1 MSKQIIDY
9 KSYYDRI
16 LACWIGKSLGGIIG
30 APYENHKNFNQV
42 TYDKLWPEILY
53 PNDDLDIQVVWLE
66 ALQKL
71 GPYLTSRKLAD
82 FWHENCFYTC
92 CEYGI
97 FIDNLEHGIYPP
109 LSGRW
114 NNPFFQG
121 SEGCPIR
128 SDIWGL
134 ISPGNPVLAMHYAGM
149 DGCLD
154 HGPVSIQLEQFYS
167 AVTSLAFFEN
177 DLNKVLDQ
185 AIAVTGKENAAV
197 EVVENVRKI
206 CSQTSNE
213 HDVWRKL
220 VRLYGHHDASRGK
233 MNLAIVLAALFQGGN
248 DFKKIIHI
256 CVQYGWD
263 ADCSAASAGAIYGTM
278 HGSASLPQDWQAKMG
293 KTLICACEIA
303 HQYTALTDFARETA
317 EIGCEIALGLNKNC
331 CVITNAPVVT
341 LRSEPD
347 PEVEIK
353 AVYANDEPLLRVNRA
368 TDVTL
373 QIINPTGKCF
383 DGILELCADKHL
395 LASVNAVKLH
405 LPPGETAEVKLNVSY
420 AYELDYLENYN
431 FVNVMFKEASTGEV
445 IAQDKFGFFAAPQFM
460 VYGPYWDMYDHDR
473 FDECPYQ
480 NDKVKCNPSAIPG
493 CLDYFNHHVRHN
505 HAYLDED
512 KLMIGELPEELPF
525 VVELPSAVINNSDLS
540 GFVGECCYYIVSDF
554 IAEELLDEA
563 VFGVSRNAPCKF
575 YLDGEKCF
583 DLQKYTCWAPECDYS
598 RTFKL
603 NGKPQRVVVKISC
616 EREDFKLSWGF
627 SSMVFDKRYAKSPRC
642 KIKFK
647 NYLKDM

>member
-16 LACWIGKSLGGIIG
+16 LACWIGKSLGGVVG

-97 FIDNLEHGIYPP
+97 FIDNLEHGVYPP

-114 NNPFFQG
+114 HNPFFQG

-134 ISPGNPVLAMHYAGM
+134 ISPGNPALAMHYAGM

-154 HGPVSIQLEQFYS
+154 HGPVSIQLEQFYA
-167 AVTSLAFFEN
+167 AVTSIAFFES
-177 DLNKVLDQ
+177 DLNKILDQ

-197 EVVENVRKI
+197 EVVANVRKI
-206 CSQTSNE
+206 CSQTTNE

-233 MNLAIVLAALFQGGN
+233 MNLGIVLAALFLGGN

-278 HGSASLPQDWQAKMG
+278 HGSASLPQDWQDKMG

-317 EIGCEIALGLNKNC
+317 EIGCEIAACLNDRC
-331 CVITNAPVVT
+331 QIANAPSVT
-341 LRSEPD
+341 VRPAPL
-347 PEVEIK
+347 PEVSFKFRYE
-353 AVYANDEPLLRVNRA
+353 NDEPLLRTGKSTTVF
-368 TDVTL
+368 V
-373 QIINPTGKCF
+373 QIDNPT
-383 DGILELCADKHL
+383 DQEISGILQLLPDKHL
-395 LASVNAVKLH
+395 QISVSECTVKIPPQSQSEVAVQ
-405 LPPGETAEVKLNVSY
+405 VKY
-420 AYELDYLENYN
+420 AAAMEYLEEYN
-431 FVNVMFKEASTGEV
+431 FVAVELKTPAGDRV
-445 IAQDKFGFFAAPQFM
+445 IAQDRFGFFAAPQYV
-460 VYGPYWDMYDHDR
+460 VYGPYWDMYDTEKY
-473 FDECPYQ
+473 DECPFQ

-493 CLDYFNHHVRHN
+493 CLDYFNHHVRHD
-505 HAYLDED
+505 HAYLDEE
-512 KLMIGELPEELPF
+512 KIQTGTLPEELPYKK
-525 VVELPSAVINNSDLS
+525 ELSSNIISSGDLS
-540 GFVGECCYYIVSDF
+540 NFVGECCYYVVSDF
-554 IAEELLDEA
+554 IAEPCDQAILA
-563 VFGVSRNAPCKF
+563 ISRNCPVKIW
-575 YLDGEKCF
+575 LDGELCF
-583 DLQKYTCWAPECDYS
+583 DLKKYTCWAPEGDWGK
-598 RTFKL
+598 TFKL
-603 NGKPQRVVVKISC
+603 TGKPQRIVAKISC
-616 EREDFKLSWGF
+616 EREDFKVSWSF
-627 SSMVFDKRYAKSPRC
+627 SKMWSDRTRAVSPHC
-642 KIKFK
+642 KIRYKVV
-647 NYLKDM
+647 NDINE